1 MFSRMGKSECK
12 CTIQLLIHNIEA
24 DCKAPMDM
32 SIVFERG
39 SKQKNESRRFQLNP
53 QIKVMPI
60 NETFTRT
67 SGFYYDQRNDK
78 WFEKMATLSLGF
90 YRDNRWTAIGANDID
105 LGAMVD
111 KGEITQI
118 FAFRNDTLY
127 AKINV
132 TFRIDSGVD

>member
-1 MFSRMGKSECK
+1 
-12 CTIQLLIHNIEA
+12 
-24 DCKAPMDM
+24 
-32 SIVFERG
+32 
-39 SKQKNESRRFQLNP
+39 
-53 QIKVMPI
+53 
-60 NETFTRT
+60 
-67 SGFYYDQRNDK
+67 
-78 WFEKMATLSLGF
+78 MATISLGF
-90 YRDNRWTAIGANDID
+90 YRDNRWTAIGTNDID